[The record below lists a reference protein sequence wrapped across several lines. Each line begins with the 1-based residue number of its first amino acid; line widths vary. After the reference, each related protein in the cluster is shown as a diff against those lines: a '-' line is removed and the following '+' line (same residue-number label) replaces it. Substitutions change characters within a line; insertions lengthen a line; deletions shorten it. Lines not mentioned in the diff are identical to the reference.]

1 MTGPARK
8 MNQAFPKFWDR
19 SLVPCRGV
27 NHSIRHSLGN
37 GVTGYFKLQPSVNF
51 GSTEI
56 NSRRADC
63 RASPAWRI
71 NLRSDA
77 TMVESAFA
85 FGSRK
90 GDLKG
95 SNGILSTNE
104 SCSLHISIWRM
115 ASSMCELSLAAPP
128 IEDCRLSWNALFT
141 SYQLLNNS
149 ENCLYQIRDITTME

>member
-19 SLVPCRGV
+19 SLVPRRGV

-37 GVTGYFKLQPSVNF
+37 WVGVIGYFKLQPSLNF

-95 SNGILSTNE
+95 SNGILIT
-104 SCSLHISIWRM
+104 LSIWRM
-115 ASSMCELSLAAPP
+115 ASSMSELSLAAPP
-128 IEDCRLSWNALFT
+128 IEDFRLSWNTLFS
-141 SYQLLNNS
+141 SYQLVNNS